1 MNRARIASLLTAG
14 ALVAGLSGP
23 ATAEPPAFHGRAG
36 LVLSGFGIFGSTA
49 GSVGGST
56 VEAGAFGAPGFAI
69 GFGARV
75 PLSGRFSLQLE
86 TFYVRKIGTMGFTFR
101 PDFLPPSFGISGV
114 TIRTTIDYVEVPV
127 TVRYDFLFDN
137 VRPYLFGGAA
147 LAMKLNA
154 SADARGED
162 ILDRIGADPI
172 DELVHGN
179 DVTIVFGAGLDFT
192 NSRWG
197 FEMRGSLGLTSVF
210 ESPWPNGQTLES
222 STKTRAF
229 MLLVGYRF

>member
-1 MNRARIASLLTAG
+1 MNVARFYGLLLTM
-14 ALVAGLSGP
+14 ALAAGLSG
-23 ATAEPPAFHGRAG
+23 RAG
-36 LVLSGFGIFGSTA
+36 ADPPEFRLRAGFVTSNFAVFGGTA
-49 GSVGGST
+49 GSIAGSS
-56 VEAGAFGAPGFAI
+56 VEAGGFGEPGFAI

-75 PLSGRFSLQLE
+75 PLSGRLSLQLGALYE
-86 TFYVRKIGTMGFTFR
+86 RKIGTMSFTFR
-101 PDFLPPSFGISGV
+101 PDFLPPGFGLSGA

-127 TVRYDFLFDN
+127 TVRYDFLVDY

-147 LAMKLNA
+147 LAAKLSA
-154 SADARGED
+154 SADARGQD
-162 ILDRIGADPI
+162 FLDRIGAGPI
-172 DELVHGN
+172 DELVHDT
-179 DVTIVFGAGLDFT
+179 DVTIVVGAGVEFT

-197 FEMRGSLGLTSVF
+197 FEMRASIGLTSVF